1 MNPKVI
7 KTEGEYEAALAR
19 MEALWDAAPGSPEG
33 DEAELWTLLI
43 ENYEKAE
50 YPIAAPSPVAAIQF
64 RMEQEG
70 LRAKDLVPYFGSAG
84 KVSDVLNGRRSL
96 SLNMIRAL
104 HRGLGIPY
112 EILMGGEK
120 PELVEEVPGIVWE
133 RFPAAEMVK
142 RGWFEDFK
150 GTWREAKEH
159 MERMV
164 RTMVPECYLTDLQPA
179 MLRQKVR
186 TGSQVDGYALLAW
199 QLRAHALCEREELP
213 EYEAETVNEDF
224 MRDVTRMS
232 SLPLGPKRVK
242 EYLNQYGIHLVLEPH
257 LQGTH
262 LDGAA
267 MWHGGRPVVGLTLR
281 HDRLDNFWFT
291 LQHELA
297 HLALHLKTERG
308 DVFLDDL
315 ECRDGDEMEQEADGL
330 ASDSLIPAEEWEGWF
345 RGEAPDRE
353 EVKAFARSLRVHP
366 AIVAGRI
373 RKELNDYRV
382 LPGFVRGS
390 VREMLGVE
398 S

>member
-7 KTEGEYEAALAR
+7 KTEREYEAALAR
-19 MEALWDAAPGSPEG
+19 VEALWEAAPGTREG

-43 ENYEKAE
+43 ENYEKE
-50 YPIAAPSPVAAIQF
+50 TYPIEAPDPVAAIQF
-64 RMEQEG
+64 RMDQAG

-96 SLNMIRAL
+96 SLSMIRSL

-112 EILMGGEK
+112 EILMGGGRT
-120 PELVEEVPGIVWE
+120 ELAEEMPGVDWE
-133 RFPAAEMVK
+133 QFPAAEMVK
-142 RGWFEDFK
+142 RGWFEGFA
-150 GTWREAKEH
+150 GSWREAKEQ
-159 MERMV
+159 MERLV
-164 RTMVPECYLTDLQPA
+164 RSWVPEGYLTDLQPA

-186 TGSQVDGYALLAW
+186 AGGQVDRYALLAW

-213 EYEAETVNEDF
+213 EYEPGTVNAEF
-224 MRDVTRMS
+224 MNDLTRMS
-232 SLPLGPKRVK
+232 SLPQGPKLVK

-297 HLALHLKTERG
+297 HLALHLKTDRG
-308 DVFLDDL
+308 EAFLDDL
-315 ECRDGDEMEQEADGL
+315 ECRDGDELEQEADAL
-330 ASDSLIPAEEWEGWF
+330 ASDSLIPPEAWEGWF
-345 RGEAPDRE
+345 RGESPERE
-353 EVKAFARSLRVHP
+353 QVKAFARSLRVHP